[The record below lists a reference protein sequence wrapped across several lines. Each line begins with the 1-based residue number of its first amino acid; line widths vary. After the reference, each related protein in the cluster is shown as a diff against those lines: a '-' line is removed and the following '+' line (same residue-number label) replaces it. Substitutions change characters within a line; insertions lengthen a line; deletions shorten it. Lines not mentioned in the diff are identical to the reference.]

1 LREKGE
7 MGGVSKSGRVDVKI
21 ETFSYTVA
29 IIAHFLNILRVIF
42 LLLFYCSES
51 VACVVVGVYNII
63 GCFPTPYFYY
73 VDFPLLS
80 Y

>member
-1 LREKGE
+1 

-29 IIAHFLNILRVIF
+29 IIAHFFKNILRVIF
-42 LLLFYCSES
+42 SSFYCSES